1 MPTVLRFRAMRFII
15 YLNDHEPPHVHVELP
30 DGEVVVILDETTR
43 AVQIRD
49 VFGVVR
55 PQDVVRIDALVG
67 EYFETFIATWER
79 YHR

>member
-1 MPTVLRFRAMRFII
+1 MRFII

-43 AVQIRD
+43 AVHVREKLGI
-49 VFGVVR
+49 VR
-55 PQDVVRIDALVG
+55 PQDLVRIDALVG
-67 EYFETFIATWER
+67 EHFETFIATWKR